1 MLSTCYTTQRTNIF
15 REPLY
20 SFPAPV
26 TVHRGLEEM
35 SSCRTSIVSILNND
49 DNPSFA
55 VRSAPRFTRTHA
67 SPSHY
72 PHSERVPPPDS
83 DPQYTRPQASSES
96 PATSPRGTRNHSDA
110 VTEAVQPGS
119 PGSSDGSAYDYFTSQ
134 RSAYHPYARQD
145 PRREPY
151 QFPARGPAAPRT
163 PPESRSSTSE
173 TASSQTGATRGAGR
187 KNKYPC
193 PYAASHGC
201 SSTFTT
207 SGHAARH
214 GKKHT
219 GEKSVHCPICNK
231 AFTRKD
237 NMKQHIRTH
246 RTHSDEMRSTSEPET
261 DARWAMAR
269 PGSAYASA
277 SHQRNISQP
286 MEAVVRS
293 LPGAAPPAP

>member
-1 MLSTCYTTQRTNIF
+1 M
-15 REPLY
+15 
-20 SFPAPV
+20 
-26 TVHRGLEEM
+26 
-35 SSCRTSIVSILNND
+35 SILNND

-55 VRSAPRFTRTHA
+55 VRSAPRFTRTHT

-72 PHSERVPPPDS
+72 PHSEQLPPLAS
-83 DPQYTRPQASSES
+83 DPQYTRPPASSES
-96 PATSPRGTRNHSDA
+96 PATSPRGTRHHPDA
-110 VTEAVQPGS
+110 VTEAVQPVS

-151 QFPARGPAAPRT
+151 RFPSRGPAAPRT
-163 PPESRSSTSE
+163 PPETRSSTSE
-173 TASSQTGATRGAGR
+173 TTSSQTGATRGTGR

-214 GKKHT
+214 SKKHT

-246 RTHSDEMRSTSEPET
+246 RTHSDEMRSTSEPEA

-269 PGSAYASA
+269 PGSAYTSA